1 VLFEDGW
8 AETPVHDRAALRE
21 GHRFEGP
28 ALIEEP
34 ASVTVV
40 RPGQPV
46 RIDRYGNILI
56 GEIARQA

>member
-1 VLFEDGW
+1 M
-8 AETPVHDRAALRE
+8 ETPIHDRAALRE
-21 GHRFEGP
+21 GHSFEGP

>member
-1 VLFEDGW
+1 MLFEEGW
-8 AETPVHDRAALRE
+8 VETPIHDRAALRE
-21 GHRFEGP
+21 GHSFEGP